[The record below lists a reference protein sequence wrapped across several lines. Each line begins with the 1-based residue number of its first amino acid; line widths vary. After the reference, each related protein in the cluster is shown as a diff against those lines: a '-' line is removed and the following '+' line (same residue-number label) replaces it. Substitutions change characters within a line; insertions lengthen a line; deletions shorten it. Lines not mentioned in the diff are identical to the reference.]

1 MINHDDKILM
11 GIVMIINI
19 MMMSMIFYSGTI
31 EYDEMLPW
39 LELLQSGT
47 FSGKIMMTMT
57 DGDNVDDID
66 DDDDINDDHDFDYH
80 DFYNHDSDDDDH
92 DVVMMKNLF

>member
-1 MINHDDKILM
+1 MMMMITDTMSMINHDDMILM

-47 FSGKIMMTMT
+47 FSGKIALYY
-57 DGDNVDDID
+57 D
-66 DDDDINDDHDFDYH
+66 DDDR
-80 DFYNHDSDDDDH
+80 
-92 DVVMMKNLF
+92 

>member
-1 MINHDDKILM
+1 MITDTMSMINHDDKILM

-57 DGDNVDDID
+57 DGD
-66 DDDDINDDHDFDYH
+66 HDFDYH

-92 DVVMMKNLF
+92 GDETMLS